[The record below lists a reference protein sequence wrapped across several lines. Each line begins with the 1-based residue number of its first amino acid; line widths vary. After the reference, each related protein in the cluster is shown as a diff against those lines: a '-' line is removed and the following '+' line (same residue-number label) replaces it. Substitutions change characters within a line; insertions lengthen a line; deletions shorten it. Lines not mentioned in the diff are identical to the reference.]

1 MGLNL
6 DTNTK
11 LIILGV
17 LVLLVVLIVIILII
31 NARKNKIKQ
40 AFDEVNVRLNE
51 VKTVPLAFKLNKA
64 QAMARR
70 SEETSAAVKEY
81 YAKYE
86 KAQKHI
92 DEMSE
97 LLLNAEDAIGNKDY
111 KEAKTIIDT
120 LNEKLDSSEAEVRN
134 IDKFLEQFQEKE
146 TEQRRF
152 SAHLKESYRE
162 VKMFINEN
170 EQALSIAYNGFI
182 NKLAKCEDL
191 FSNSE
196 EWMYAND
203 LIKAQEDLNKIELI
217 LKDIKDN
224 VMLIPEL
231 AKYNKGIIP
240 SLLDEAVRRYEL
252 TRQRGLQLGDLN
264 IDTRIGEIRKA
275 MNDNVKFLMEGETQG
290 IKDHSLKLKA
300 ELEKIIDDLANE
312 ESNSQEVKIISEKI
326 GNDIADIKKMENYVR
341 VAYVKDKTRY
351 DLKDINKALNDIAG
365 NIGEYQSIYL
375 ALNNDM
381 VNNAR
386 SATKLLEEFK
396 ELANKAEKDKEQV
409 TEYKNIIDK
418 NTNDEI
424 RARNQLIKF
433 QIVLNEIEVKVKEYR
448 LPAIAESYETDLAEC
463 KKRIEEIEK
472 LLKEI
477 PINLENLNET
487 LDEAIDYIH
496 EFYNN
501 VNNIVG
507 MAIMVEN
514 AIVFGN
520 RFRSSYEEVDG
531 ELSKA
536 EFSYINGE
544 YTRALTLVINCL
556 EKILPNK
563 VDETILENV

>member
-1 MGLNL
+1 MNLNL

-17 LVLLVVLIVIILII
+17 LVLLVIIIVIILIL

-40 AFDEVNVRLNE
+40 AFDDVNIRFNE
-51 VKTVPLAFKLNKA
+51 VKTIPLAFKLNKA

-70 SEETSAAVKEY
+70 SEETSAAVKSY

-86 KAQKHI
+86 EAQKHI

-111 KEAKTIIDT
+111 KEAKNIIDT
-120 LNEKLDSSEAEVRN
+120 LNEKLDSSEVEVKN

-162 VKMFINEN
+162 IKLFINEN

-182 NKLAKCEDL
+182 NKLAKCEEL

-203 LIKAQEDLNKIELI
+203 LIKAQEELNKIELI
-217 LKDIKDN
+217 LNDIKAN

-231 AKYNKGIIP
+231 AKYNKGIVP
-240 SLLDEAVRRYEL
+240 SLLDEAIRRHEL
-252 TRQRGLQLGDLN
+252 ARQRGLQLDDLN
-264 IDTRIGEIRKA
+264 IDTRINEVRKA
-275 MNDNVKFLMEGETQG
+275 MNDNVKLLMDGETEG
-290 IKDHSLKLKA
+290 IKDNSLKLK
-300 ELEKIIDDLANE
+300 ENLEKIIDDLANE
-312 ESNSQEVKIISEKI
+312 EANIQEVKVLSEKI
-326 GNDIADIKKMENYVR
+326 GNDISEIKKIENYVR
-341 VAYVKDKTRY
+341 VAYVKDKSRY
-351 DLKDINKALNDIAG
+351 DLKDINKSLNDIIA
-365 NIGEYQSIYL
+365 NVGEYQSVYL
-375 ALNNDM
+375 SLNNDM
-381 VNNAR
+381 TNNSR

-396 ELANKAEKDKEQV
+396 VLEEKAEADKQQV
-409 TEYKNIIDK
+409 IEFKNIIDK

-448 LPAIAESYETDLAEC
+448 LPAIADSYVDDLAEC

-496 EFYNN
+496 NFYNN

-520 RFRSSYEEVDG
+520 RFRSSYEEVDS